1 MQRQNVRGLAA
12 ACLALTLSAC
22 APQPTCLELIPV
34 RGTAVDD
41 LGVAGPACLQH
52 DEVTAQFETATWA
65 DLQAQAREVTGDPAL
80 TLSIGAL
87 DVEPNH
93 PTLDERLVF
102 LADDLG
108 RMYGFEPSTQILR
121 VIQPS
126 TLVWAEP
133 GQAVSHDRLRTR
145 AQDYAALYA
154 PDVLADNGAWVYSEG
169 VKDPIYFFD
178 WRSNGAAP
186 AGQNPHR
193 FLVALL
199 SDGQLFSYMNYA
211 PSGD

>member
-1 MQRQNVRGLAA
+1 MQRQTVLGLAA
-12 ACLALTLSAC
+12 GCLALTLSAC

-93 PTLDERLVF
+93 PTRDERLVF
-102 LADDLG
+102 LSDDLG
-108 RMYGFEPSTQILR
+108 RMYGFEPSSQTLR

-126 TLVWAEP
+126 TLVRAEQ
-133 GQAVSHDRLRTR
+133 GQAVSHENLRTR
-145 AQDYAALYA
+145 AEGYAAQYA
-154 PDVLADNGAWVYSEG
+154 PVVLTDDGAWVYSEG

-178 WRSNGAAP
+178 WTSNGTTP
-186 AGQNPHR
+186 ASQNPHR

-199 SDGQLFSYMNYA
+199 PDGQLFSYMNYT
-211 PSGD
+211 PVGD